1 MGFVKAPKEPGV
13 GKALLGE
20 ALFLV
25 TSVDLNPLVTF
36 VTSCGF
42 FPTFPVSFVLVS
54 FSRKT
59 QPLGWCTQP
68 FKILNDSN
76 FPRECRVEGGCC
88 QLTACQDRQSKPVI
102 RKPAGDAPARCG
114 TLQAY
119 LKSNKITSEY
129 QTVQTWKTSIRRI
142 RLSNSCPTF
151 VAFLSIWYV
160 VTNTQF

>member
-1 MGFVKAPKEPGV
+1 MEICESLKELGV
-13 GKALLGE
+13 EKALLGE

-25 TSVDLNPLVTF
+25 TSVDLNPLVTS
-36 VTSCGF
+36 VTSCGI

-119 LKSNKITSEY
+119 LKSNKITPEY
-129 QTVQTWKTSIRRI
+129 QTIQTLKTAIRR
-142 RLSNSCPTF
+142 STSCSIF
-151 VAFLSIWYV
+151 GAFLSICYV